1 MFNLKMT
8 AMRTKNTFSVHFWVK
23 PTNEKV
29 NQGII
34 YARITVNQRR
44 VLVSLKRKIS
54 FDLWDSSKKKVKGT
68 SSEAKQINHYLDS
81 TKARIFQCYQDLNS
95 SGKKITAQLIKATY
109 LGEDENSKS
118 LQNLIDY
125 HSRKIEHTLSPGT
138 IKNFKIT
145 EGYIFKFLKKEKKTT
160 DVYLR
165 ELNYKFLCDFEDFL
179 GSYYPKGHPK
189 AMGHNTI
196 MKHIQRL
203 RKMVTLA
210 YNMEWIDKDPFR
222 RWKNTFE
229 KKDREFLSVGELSNL
244 ETYEFPVERLDRVR
258 DLFVFSCYT
267 GISYVDIMKL
277 TKDNISIGLDRNK
290 WIISKRQK
298 TNTPIKVPLLE
309 PVMEMIKKY
318 EEHPMT
324 IVSGTLLPKITNE
337 KLNVYLKEVAILCG
351 IKKILTFHMA
361 RHTFATTVTLSNGV
375 PIETVSKL
383 LGHTKISTTQIY
395 ARVLENKISQD
406 MNALRGILKQKK
418 DEDSTQ
424 NPNVAS

>member
-1 MFNLKMT
+1 
-8 AMRTKNTFSVHFWVK
+8 MRTKNTFSVHFWVK

-81 TKARIFQCYQDLNS
+81 AKSQIFQCYQELNLK
-95 SGKKITAQLIKATY
+95 GKKISAQLIKATY

-118 LQNLIDY
+118 LQDLIDY
-125 HSRKIEHTLSPGT
+125 HSRKINNTHA
-138 IKNFKIT
+138 
-145 EGYIFKFLKKEKKTT
+145 EGSIRNYRVSEKYFFKFLKRERKTS
-160 DVYLR
+160 DIYLR
-165 ELNYKFLCDFEDFL
+165 ELNYQFLCDFQDFL

-210 YNMEWIDKDPFR
+210 FNMEWIDKDPFR

-267 GISYVDIMKL
+267 GISYVDIKKL
-277 TKDNISIGLDRNK
+277 TANNISVGIDRDK

-298 TNTPIKVPLLE
+298 TNTPIKVPLLD
-309 PVMEMIKKY
+309 PVLELIKKY
-318 EEHPMT
+318 EDHPMT
-324 IVSGTLLPKITNE
+324 LVSGTLLPKITNE

-351 IKKILTFHMA
+351 IKKNLTFHMA

-406 MNALRGILKQKK
+406 MNVLRGILKQRK
-418 DEDSTQ
+418 DDDSAQ

>member
-1 MFNLKMT
+1 MT
-8 AMRTKNTFSVHFWVK
+8 TMSTSNTFSILFL
-23 PTNEKV
+23 V
-29 NQGII
+29 NPKKISGDLVTI
-34 YARITVNQRR
+34 YVRITVNQRR
-44 VLVSLKRKIS
+44 STISLKRKIP
-54 FDLWDSSKKKVKGT
+54 LKCWDSAKKRARGT
-68 SSEAKQINHYLDS
+68 SAETKQLNHYLD
-81 TKARIFQCYQDLNS
+81 KVQARLFQCYQDLLFK
-95 SGKKITAQLIKATY
+95 GKKITAQLIKATY

-118 LQNLIDY
+118 LQDLIDY
-125 HSRKIEHTLSPGT
+125 HSRKIEHTLASGT

-160 DVYLR
+160 DVYIK
-165 ELNYKFLCDFEDFL
+165 ELNYKFLCDFQDFL
-179 GSYYPKGHPK
+179 SSYYPKGHPK

-210 YNMEWIDKDPFR
+210 FNMEWIDKDPFR

-244 ETYEFPVERLDRVR
+244 ETYEFPVERLNRVR

-267 GISYVDIMKL
+267 GISYVDIKKL
-277 TKDNISIGLDRNK
+277 TANNISMGIDGDK

-298 TNTPIKVPLLE
+298 TNTPIKVPLLD
-309 PVMEMIKKY
+309 PVLELIKKY
-318 EEHPMT
+318 EDHPMT
-324 IVSGTLLPKITNE
+324 LVSGTLLPKITNE

-351 IKKILTFHMA
+351 IKKNLTFHMA
-361 RHTFATTVTLSNGV
+361 RHTFATTVTLGNGV

-418 DEDSTQ
+418 DKGSPQ
-424 NPNVAS
+424 SPNVAS

>member
-1 MFNLKMT
+1 
-8 AMRTKNTFSVHFWVK
+8 MRTTNTFSVHFWVK
-23 PTNEKV
+23 PTNEKITK
-29 NQGII
+29 GTI

-54 FDLWDSSKKKVKGT
+54 LDLWDSVNKKVKGT
-68 SSEAKQINHYLDS
+68 SSESKQINHYLDS
-81 TKARIFQCYQDLNS
+81 TKSRLFQCYQELTLK
-95 SGKKITAQLIKATY
+95 GKKVTAKLIKATY

-125 HSRKIEHTLSPGT
+125 HSKKIENTHAAGS
-138 IKNFKIT
+138 IRNYRVSEK
-145 EGYIFKFLKKEKKTT
+145 YIYKFLIQERKTSDIYLKEL
-160 DVYLR
+160 D
-165 ELNYKFLCDFEDFL
+165 YKFLCDFEYFL
-179 GSYYPKGHPK
+179 SSYYPKGHPK

-210 YNMEWIDKDPFR
+210 YNMEWLDKDPFR

-229 KKDREFLSVGELSNL
+229 KKEREFLSVNELSNL
-244 ETYEFPVERLDRVR
+244 ETYEFPVERLERVR
-258 DLFVFSCYT
+258 DLFIFSCYT

-277 TKDNISIGLDRNK
+277 TKDNISVGIDRSK
-290 WIISKRQK
+290 WIITKRQK
-298 TNTPIKVPLLE
+298 TKTPIKVPLLDPALE
-309 PVMEMIKKY
+309 LIKKY
-318 EEHPMT
+318 EDHPMT
-324 IVSGTLLPKITNE
+324 IVTGTLLPKITNE

-351 IKKILTFHMA
+351 IKKNLTFHMA

-395 ARVLENKISQD
+395 ARVLENKVSQD
-406 MNALRGILKQKK
+406 MNALREILKENKEAK
-418 DEDSTQ
+418 DSK
-424 NPNVAS
+424 NPNKAS

>member
-1 MFNLKMT
+1 MT

-81 TKARIFQCYQDLNS
+81 AKSQIFQCYQELNLK
-95 SGKKITAQLIKATY
+95 GKKISAQLIKATY

-118 LQNLIDY
+118 LQDLIDY
-125 HSRKIEHTLSPGT
+125 HSRKINNTHA
-138 IKNFKIT
+138 
-145 EGYIFKFLKKEKKTT
+145 EGSIRNYRVSEKYFFKFLKRERKTS
-160 DVYLR
+160 DIYLR
-165 ELNYKFLCDFEDFL
+165 ELNYQFLCDFQDFL

-210 YNMEWIDKDPFR
+210 YNMEWINKDPFS

-229 KKDREFLSVGELSNL
+229 KKEREFLSVGELSNL
-244 ETYEFPVERLDRVR
+244 ETYEFPVERIDRVR

-267 GISYVDIMKL
+267 GISYTDIMKL
-277 TKDNISIGLDRNK
+277 TKDNITIGLDRNK

-298 TNTPIKVPLLE
+298 TNTPIKVPLLD
-309 PVMEMIKKY
+309 PVLELIKKY
-318 EEHPMT
+318 EDHPMT
-324 IVSGTLLPKITNE
+324 LISGTLLPKITNE

-351 IKKILTFHMA
+351 IKKNLTFHMA

-406 MNALRGILKQKK
+406 MNVLRGILKQRK
-418 DEDSTQ
+418 DDDSAQ

>member
-1 MFNLKMT
+1 
-8 AMRTKNTFSVHFWVK
+8 MRTKNTFSVHFWVK

-81 TKARIFQCYQDLNS
+81 AKSRIFQCYQELS
-95 SGKKITAQLIKATY
+95 SKGKKVTAQLIKATY
-109 LGEDENSKS
+109 LGEVENSKS
-118 LQNLIDY
+118 LRDLIEY
-125 HSRKIEHTLSPGT
+125 HSRKI
-138 IKNFKIT
+138 KNTHAAGSIRNYRVSEKYF
-145 EGYIFKFLKKEKKTT
+145 FKFLNKERKTS
-160 DVYLR
+160 DIYLK
-165 ELNYKFLCDFEDFL
+165 ELDYKFLCDFEDFL

-210 YNMEWIDKDPFR
+210 YNMEWLDKDPFR

-229 KKDREFLSVGELSNL
+229 KKDREFLTVGELSNL
-244 ETYEFPVERLDRVR
+244 ETYEFLVERLDRVR

-267 GISYVDIMKL
+267 GISYTDIMKL
-277 TKDNISIGLDRNK
+277 TKDNITIGIDRNK

-298 TNTPIKVPLLE
+298 TNTPIKVPLLD
-309 PVMEMIKKY
+309 PVLELIKKY
-318 EEHPMT
+318 EDHPMT
-324 IVSGTLLPKITNE
+324 LVSGTLLPKITNE

-351 IKKILTFHMA
+351 IKKNLTFHMA

-418 DEDSTQ
+418 DDGSSQ
-424 NPNVAS
+424 SPNVAS

>member
-1 MFNLKMT
+1 
-8 AMRTKNTFSVHFWVK
+8 MRTKNTFSVHFWVK

-81 TKARIFQCYQDLNS
+81 AKSQIFQCYQELNLK
-95 SGKKITAQLIKATY
+95 GKKISAQLIKATY

-118 LQNLIDY
+118 LQDLIDY
-125 HSRKIEHTLSPGT
+125 HSRKINNTHA
-138 IKNFKIT
+138 
-145 EGYIFKFLKKEKKTT
+145 EGSIRNYRVSEKYFFKFLKRERKTS
-160 DVYLR
+160 DIYLR
-165 ELNYKFLCDFEDFL
+165 ELNYQFLCDFQDFL

-210 YNMEWIDKDPFR
+210 FNMEWIDKDPFR

-267 GISYVDIMKL
+267 GISYVDIKKL
-277 TKDNISIGLDRNK
+277 TANNISMGIDGDK

-298 TNTPIKVPLLE
+298 TNTPIKVPLLD
-309 PVMEMIKKY
+309 PVLELIKKY
-318 EEHPMT
+318 EDHPMT
-324 IVSGTLLPKITNE
+324 LISGTLLPKITNE

-351 IKKILTFHMA
+351 IKKNLTFHMA

-418 DEDSTQ
+418 VEDSTQ
-424 NPNVAS
+424 NSNVAS

>member
-1 MFNLKMT
+1 
-8 AMRTKNTFSVHFWVK
+8 MRTKNTFSVHFWVK

-81 TKARIFQCYQDLNS
+81 AKSRIFQCYQELS
-95 SGKKITAQLIKATY
+95 SKGKKVTAQLIKATY
-109 LGEDENSKS
+109 LGEVENSKS
-118 LQNLIDY
+118 LRDLIEY
-125 HSRKIEHTLSPGT
+125 HSRKI
-138 IKNFKIT
+138 KNTHAAGSIRNYRVSEKYF
-145 EGYIFKFLKKEKKTT
+145 FKFLNKERKTS
-160 DVYLR
+160 DIYLK
-165 ELNYKFLCDFEDFL
+165 ELDYKFLCDFEDFL

-210 YNMEWIDKDPFR
+210 YNMEWLDKDPFR

-229 KKDREFLSVGELSNL
+229 KKDREFLTVGELSNL
-244 ETYEFPVERLDRVR
+244 ETYEFLVERLDRVR

-267 GISYVDIMKL
+267 GISYTDIMKL
-277 TKDNISIGLDRNK
+277 TKDNITIGIDRNK

-298 TNTPIKVPLLE
+298 TNTPIKVPLLD
-309 PVMEMIKKY
+309 PVLELIKKY
-318 EEHPMT
+318 EDHPMT
-324 IVSGTLLPKITNE
+324 LVSGTLLPKITNE

-351 IKKILTFHMA
+351 IKKNLTFHMA

-406 MNALRGILKQKK
+406 MNALRGVLKQKK
-418 DEDSTQ
+418 DEVSTQ
-424 NPNVAS
+424 SPNEAC

>member
-1 MFNLKMT
+1 
-8 AMRTKNTFSVHFWVK
+8 MRTKNTFSVHFWVK
-23 PTNEKV
+23 PTNEKI
-29 NQGII
+29 NNGII

-54 FDLWDSSKKKVKGT
+54 FDQWDPSKKRAKGT
-68 SSEAKQINHYLDS
+68 SSEVKQINHYLES
-81 TKARIFQCYQDLNS
+81 AKSRIFQCYQELS
-95 SGKKITAQLIKATY
+95 SKGKKVTAQLIKATY
-109 LGEDENSKS
+109 LGEVENSKS
-118 LQNLIDY
+118 LRDLIEY
-125 HSRKIEHTLSPGT
+125 HSRKI
-138 IKNFKIT
+138 KNTHAAGSIRNYRVSEKYF
-145 EGYIFKFLKKEKKTT
+145 FKFLNKERKTS
-160 DVYLR
+160 DIYLK
-165 ELNYKFLCDFEDFL
+165 ELDYKFLCDFEDFL
-179 GSYYPKGHPK
+179 GGYYPKGHPK

-229 KKDREFLSVGELSNL
+229 KKDREFLTVGELSNL
-244 ETYEFPVERLDRVR
+244 ETYEFLVERLDRVR

-267 GISYVDIMKL
+267 GISYTDIMKL
-277 TKDNISIGLDRNK
+277 TKDNITIGLDRNK

-298 TNTPIKVPLLE
+298 TNTPIKVPLLD
-309 PVMEMIKKY
+309 PVLELLKKY
-318 EEHPMT
+318 EDHPMT
-324 IVSGTLLPKITNE
+324 LVSGTLLPKITNE

-351 IKKILTFHMA
+351 IKKNLTFHMA

-406 MNALRGILKQKK
+406 MIALRGILKQKK

-424 NPNVAS
+424 SPNVAS

>member
-54 FDLWDSSKKKVKGT
+54 FDLWDYSKKKVKGT
-68 SSEAKQINHYLDS
+68 SSKAKQINHYLDS
-81 TKARIFQCYQDLNS
+81 TKARIFQCYQDLQFKS
-95 SGKKITAQLIKATY
+95 KKITAQLIKATY

-118 LQNLIDY
+118 LQDLIEY
-125 HSRKIEHTLSPGT
+125 HSRKIEHTLTPGT

-145 EGYIFKFLKKEKKTT
+145 EAYIFKFLKKEKNTT

-210 YNMEWIDKDPFR
+210 YNMEWIEKDPFR

-229 KKDREFLSVGELSNL
+229 RKDREFLSANELSNL
-244 ETYEFPVERLDRVR
+244 ETYEFPVERLDRIR

-277 TKDNISIGLDRNK
+277 TPDNISIGIDGNN
-290 WIISKRQK
+290 WIITKRQK
-298 TNTPIKVPLLE
+298 TKTPIKVPLLE
-309 PVMEMIKKY
+309 PALELIKKY
-318 EEHPMT
+318 ENHPMT
-324 IVSGTLLPKITNE
+324 IVTGTLLPKITNE

-351 IKKILTFHMA
+351 IKKNLTFHMA

-395 ARVLENKISQD
+395 ARVLENKVSHD
-406 MNALRGILKQKK
+406 MNALRGILKMKQK
-418 DEDSTQ
+418 DSTSE
-424 NPNVAS
+424 NPNLAS

>member
-8 AMRTKNTFSVHFWVK
+8 AMRTTNTFSVHFWVK
-23 PTNEKV
+23 PTNEKITK
-29 NQGII
+29 GII

-54 FDLWDSSKKKVKGT
+54 LDLWDSSNKKVKGT
-68 SSEAKQINHYLDS
+68 SSEAKHLNLYLDS
-81 TKARIFQCYQDLNS
+81 AKSRIFQCYQELNS
-95 SGKKITAQLIKATY
+95 KGNKVTAQLIKATY

-118 LQNLIDY
+118 LQNLIEY
-125 HSRKIEHTLSPGT
+125 HSRKIEHSLTPGT

-145 EGYIFKFLKKEKKTT
+145 EGYIHKFLKKERKTS
-160 DVYLR
+160 DVYIK
-165 ELNYKFLCDFEDFL
+165 ELNYKFLCDFQDFL
-179 GSYYPKGHPK
+179 SSYYPKGHPK

-210 YNMEWIDKDPFR
+210 YNMEWLDKDPFR

-229 KKDREFLSVGELSNL
+229 KKEREFLSANELSNL
-244 ETYEFPVERLDRVR
+244 ETYEFPVERLERVR

-277 TKDNISIGLDRNK
+277 TTENISVGIDRSK
-290 WIISKRQK
+290 WIITKRQK
-298 TNTPIKVPLLE
+298 TKTPIKVPLLDPALE
-309 PVMEMIKKY
+309 LIRKY
-318 EEHPMT
+318 GDHPMT
-324 IVSGTLLPKITNE
+324 MVSGTLLPTITNE

-351 IKKILTFHMA
+351 IKKNLTFHMA

-395 ARVLENKISQD
+395 ARVLENKVSQD
-406 MNALRGILKQKK
+406 MNALRGILKEKK
-418 DEDSTQ
+418 EAENSKS
-424 NPNVAS
+424 PNEAS

>member
-1 MFNLKMT
+1 MT
-8 AMRTKNTFSVHFWVK
+8 TMSTSNTFSILFL
-23 PTNEKV
+23 V
-29 NQGII
+29 NPKKISGDLVTI
-34 YARITVNQRR
+34 YVRITVNQRR
-44 VLVSLKRKIS
+44 STISLKRKIP
-54 FDLWDSSKKKVKGT
+54 LKCWDSAKKRARGT
-68 SSEAKQINHYLDS
+68 SAETKQLNHYLD
-81 TKARIFQCYQDLNS
+81 KVQARLFQCYQDLLFK
-95 SGKKITAQLIKATY
+95 GKKITAQLIKATY

-118 LQNLIDY
+118 LQDLIDY
-125 HSRKIEHTLSPGT
+125 HSRKIEHTLTPGT

-145 EGYIFKFLKKEKKTT
+145 EGYIFKFLKTEKKTT
-160 DVYLR
+160 DVYIR
-165 ELNYKFLCDFEDFL
+165 ELNYKFLCDFQDFL
-179 GSYYPKGHPK
+179 SSYYPKGHPK

-210 YNMEWIDKDPFR
+210 FNMEWIDKDPFR

-229 KKDREFLSVGELSNL
+229 KKDREFLSVGEFSNL

-267 GISYVDIMKL
+267 GISYVDIKKL
-277 TKDNISIGLDRNK
+277 TANNISMGIDGDK

-298 TNTPIKVPLLE
+298 TNTPIKVPLLD
-309 PVMEMIKKY
+309 PVLELIKKY
-318 EEHPMT
+318 EDHPMA

-351 IKKILTFHMA
+351 IKKNLTFHMA

-406 MNALRGILKQKK
+406 MNALRGILKQRK
-418 DEDSTQ
+418 DEDSAQ